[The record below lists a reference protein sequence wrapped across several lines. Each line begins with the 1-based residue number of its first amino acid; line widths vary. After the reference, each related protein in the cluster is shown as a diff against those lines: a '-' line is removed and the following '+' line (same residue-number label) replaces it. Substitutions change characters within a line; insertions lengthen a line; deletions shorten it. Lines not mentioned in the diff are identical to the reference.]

1 VGKTTLLQVIL
12 IGYLLSLIIQFV
24 ALFHL
29 FQMPDLL
36 FLSTSGSINVQK
48 YDFDSNPIEPPIS
61 LLPERVGIVFQF
73 PER

>member
-1 VGKTTLLQVIL
+1 
-12 IGYLLSLIIQFV
+12 
-24 ALFHL
+24 
-29 FQMPDLL
+29 MPDLL
-36 FLSTSGSINVQK
+36 FLSTSGSIIVQK